1 MKRIL
6 ILLALTVCACSQPFN
21 PAKKA
26 ARLVFRHY
34 PDCEK
39 ILMVDVDTVT
49 LGDNLEYRIKQQQEE
64 VEYAEN
70 DVRMYRRWVK
80 EFRSTKSVA
89 DDYRKRLHD
98 ADSILNRKKL
108 RLSALDSLKAATL
121 DIADMPTAYQVCVA
135 YNYPSNLVWIQM
147 DEDGTLL
154 KISKSIMDLFFN
166 PGGDMPG
173 YFEIIEKYR

>member
-6 ILLALTVCACSQPFN
+6 ILLALAVCACSQPFN

-26 ARLVFRHY
+26 VRLVYRHY

-39 ILMVDVDTVT
+39 IIMVDVDTVT
-49 LGDNLEYRIKQQQEE
+49 LGTNLEYRIKQQQRE
-64 VEYAEN
+64 VEYAEAEV
-70 DVRMYRRWVK
+70 DRYKGYVK
-80 EFRSTKSVA
+80 EFRNNRRIA
-89 DDYRKRLHD
+89 NDYRKWLHN
-98 ADSILNRKKL
+98 ADSILNRRKL

-121 DIADMPTAYQVCVA
+121 DIADTPTAYQVCVA

>member
-1 MKRIL
+1 MKRII

-26 ARLVFRHY
+26 VRLVFGHY

-49 LGDNLEYRIKQQQEE
+49 LGDNLEYRIKQQQRE
-64 VEYAEN
+64 VEYAEA
-70 DVRMYRRWVK
+70 DVDRYKRYIK
-80 EFRSTKSVA
+80 EFRNSRRIA
-89 DDYRKRLHD
+89 NEYRRDLHK
-98 ADSILNRKKL
+98 ADSILNRRKL

-121 DIADMPTAYQVCVA
+121 DIAGTPTAYQVCVA
-135 YNYPSNLVWIQM
+135 YNYPANLVWIQM
-147 DEDGTLL
+147 DKDGTLL
-154 KISKSIMDLFFN
+154 KISKSIMDIFFN
-166 PGGDMPG
+166 PGEDMPG